1 MLQWARCV
9 VSVCLQLLHLPQPAC
24 LVIFVWPSSANCNAE
39 LLEPPPGTAKKV
51 LEAHR
56 ILVTARSLRSMD
68 TSATRTTDA
77 GDAAGGSASAR
88 AVVQVEQIKCLL
100 LQALVAALPL
110 LEPTGVQ
117 LVNGQ
122 VSSLQMPP
130 CSWRFNPHSGMAVS
144 FVVPVTS
151 LPSLLLLLAG
161 WPARDPS
168 PVLSVEVLG
177 LLGTSQEQLRQLRQL
192 AVEALQ
198 RLLQQPAAEG
208 QAAGGGGAGQHVLV
222 AAVGARLTSLADGG
236 MPEGEAR
243 AEVLALLQLL
253 TDYATAVRQPSVAAA
268 VVQYCLAGLQS
279 LLGMLQASGLDA
291 AAWPTATWQLLHP
304 LVLLLAAVCRRC
316 EDAEA
321 GRGLLSLLLADQQ
334 VSGMLTSAAS
344 HVLLQPEAPGGGG
357 SLAQRSR
364 TAALQ
369 RDLLQLFAALAT
381 LVGRQPAMVTQP
393 HDQQSERAP
402 SRLSLSSSAY
412 EDGGKDGGEAGPGY
426 DLLLGEAGRGVL
438 MCCIGR

>member
-1 MLQWARCV
+1 MR
-9 VSVCLQLLHLPQPAC
+9 
-24 LVIFVWPSSANCNAE
+24 PSSGNCNAE

-68 TSATRTTDA
+68 SSATRTTDA
-77 GDAAGGSASAR
+77 GDAGGSASAR
-88 AVVQVEQIKCLL
+88 AAVQVEQIKCLL

-117 LVNGQ
+117 LVNGP
-122 VSSLQMPP
+122 VSRLQMLP
-130 CSWRFNPHSGMAVS
+130 CSCRFNPHAGMAVNFAVAGVS
-144 FVVPVTS
+144 SPI
-151 LPSLLLLLAG
+151 LLFRSAG

-198 RLLQQPAAEG
+198 RLSQRPAAGG
-208 QAAGGGGAGQHVLV
+208 QAAGGGGASQHVLV
-222 AAVGARLTSLADGG
+222 AAVGARLTSLTVGG

-253 TDYATAVRQPSVAAA
+253 TDYAAAVRQPSVAAA

-316 EDAEA
+316 EHAEA

-393 HDQQSERAP
+393 HDQPSERAP

-412 EDGGKDGGEAGPGY
+412 EEGGRDGGEAGPGY
-426 DLLLGEAGRGVL
+426 DLLLGEAGRG
-438 MCCIGR
+438 MSCCCMWAHNRLTCCLPSAAAQRLLA